1 MVRHLRKKWCFTKKV
16 EVKKEI
22 KEETIESFDVPI
34 KNETKS
40 DYNFVVKKDN
50 LGLQIG
56 LDIIDRLD
64 LPVKNEVQDDFN
76 PDIEFKKEIL
86 APKSASTDDIIT
98 EKYYCALCQ
107 VSCGYSKPPRMNW
120 EWDTHLNSW
129 EHKMKMAKKANKEK
143 EKANKEKEKSKAK
156 ENEFP
161 KGATMFMKGFKNDTT
176 KEDIKNALL
185 GTFGVED
192 KALASIENGNNGNK
206 SQSCGYVTFCKK
218 NAANVLLAKIDGR
231 SEMFKIKGADIKCRI
246 VEGQEENAWHEH
258 LARKKLA
265 KEKLKKKV

>member
-56 LDIIDRLD
+56 FDRLD
-64 LPVKNEVQDDFN
+64 LPIKNEVQDDFN
-76 PDIEFKKEIL
+76 PDIKVKEEAP
-86 APKSASTDDIIT
+86 APKSDSTDDIIT

-120 EWDTHLNSW
+120 EWDSHLNSR
-129 EHKMKMAKKANKEK
+129 EHKMKVAKKANKEK
-143 EKANKEKEKSKAK
+143 EKSKVK
-156 ENEFP
+156 ENTFP
-161 KGATMFMKGFKNDTT
+161 KGATMFMEGFEKGTS
-176 KEDIKNALL
+176 KEDIKNALMK
-185 GTFGVED
+185 TFGVED
-192 KALASIENGNNGNK
+192 KAFASIENGYYN
-206 SQSCGYVTFCKK
+206 SHSSGYIIFCNK
-218 NAANVLLAKIDGR
+218 NAANKLLAKIKGR
-231 SEMFKIKGADIKCRI
+231 SEMFKIKGADIKCRV

-258 LARKKLA
+258 LARKKN
-265 KEKLKKKV
+265 KLKKNV